1 MFGQEAFVN
10 DFASAELVD
19 VANGILK
26 LPPLAVWGNLAIYI
40 VAWALLMWPQHLP
53 LGRPC
58 IAMVFAAMAC
68 GLRELCHKAWPQEDY
83 PTVDIFGKINPTPI
97 ALLFGLMLVNA
108 YLKATQNERMHGESY
123 LIVLI
128 LFLQLITIGLGL
140 VNPYWAGVSGVSC
153 SSCNS

>member
-10 DFASAELVD
+10 DFASTELVD

-40 VAWALLMWPQHLP
+40 MAWALLMWPQHLP

-108 YLKATQNERMHGESY
+108 YLKATQNERMHEG
-123 LIVLI
+123 IVSNCAN
-128 LFLQLITIGLGL
+128 T
-140 VNPYWAGVSGVSC
+140 VSPVDHYRIRPCQSLLRWC
-153 SSCNS
+153 IRCVLLEL